1 MNVYLGN
8 LTVEQIQER
17 LGTVFEPEDIERLKK
32 TYSDDASV
40 AGKDKWHCFEIP
52 FAIVCGSTETAENVV
67 GILKNY
73 AGKFTRRVAIEVSS
87 K

>member
-1 MNVYLGN
+1 MYVYLGN
-8 LTVEQIQER
+8 VTIEEIQER
-17 LGTVFEPEDIERLKK
+17 VGTVFEPEDIERLKK
-32 TYSDDASV
+32 TYSDDATV
-40 AGKDKWHCFEIP
+40 AGKEKWHCFEIP

-67 GILKNY
+67 GILTKY

>member
-17 LGTVFEPEDIERLKK
+17 VGTVFEPEDIERLKK
-32 TYSDDASV
+32 TYSDDATV
-40 AGKDKWHCFEIP
+40 AGKDVWHCFDIP
-52 FAIVCGSTETAENVV
+52 FAIVCGSRETAENVV

-73 AGKFTRRVAIEVSS
+73 AGNFTRRVAIEVSS